1 MCGVAPRGRKL
12 SCARVASTPQCAC
25 HPRCRPWALTLPAF
39 LSPASPGYILH
50 PMSCHACGA
59 PLSQGARF
67 CHKCGAAVA
76 TAGPTGWRAGFPWAI
91 AGAALGA
98 LVTLLAIRGTGGGSA
113 SSGEQGAA
121 TSGQTAQ
128 LRAPDISQMSP
139 QERANRLF
147 NRVMILAEA
156 GKNDSVHF
164 FLPMALGAY
173 SQLPTLDADAR
184 YHLELLQLP
193 GADPSAALAQADTI
207 QRATPTHLFIYVLRA
222 HAYRERGDARQEARA
237 YPDFLPNEPAE
248 SANNHAEHA
257 DHSIATTRLQ

>member
-1 MCGVAPRGRKL
+1 M
-12 SCARVASTPQCAC
+12 T
-25 HPRCRPWALTLPAF
+25 
-39 LSPASPGYILH
+39 
-50 PMSCHACGA
+50 CHACGA
-59 PLSQGARF
+59 QLSQGARF

-76 TAGPTGWRAGFPWAI
+76 TAGVTGWRAGFPWAI

-98 LVTLLAIRGTGGGSA
+98 LVTLLAIRGTGAGGARSA
-113 SSGEQGAA
+113 GSGE
-121 TSGQTAQ
+121 Q

-184 YHLELLQLP
+184 YHVGLLQLA
-193 GADPSAALAQADTI
+193 GGDPSAALAQADTI
-207 QRATPTHLFIYVLRA
+207 QRAIPTHLFIYVLRA
-222 HAYRERGDARQEARA
+222 HAYSERGDARQEARA
-237 YPDFLPNEPAE
+237 YADFLRNEPAE
-248 SANNHAEHA
+248 MAKNRPEYA
-257 DHSIATTRLQ
+257 DHSDALTSFKAEASRVTGARSGT

>member
-1 MCGVAPRGRKL
+1 MGPYSTGFQA
-12 SCARVASTPQCAC
+12 ARQ
-25 HPRCRPWALTLPAF
+25 PAH
-39 LSPASPGYILH
+39 SHYILH
-50 PMSCHACGA
+50 PMTCHACGA
-59 PLSQGARF
+59 QLSSTARF

-76 TAGPTGWRAGFPWAI
+76 TAGATGWRAGFPWAI

-121 TSGQTAQ
+121 PSGQTAQ

-139 QERANRLF
+139 EERANRLF

-173 SQLPTLDADAR
+173 AQLPSLDADAH
-184 YHLELLQLP
+184 YHVGLLQLA
-193 GADPSAALAQADTI
+193 GGDAAAALAQADTI
-207 QRATPTHLFIYVLRA
+207 QRAVLNHLFIYVLRA
-222 HAYRERGDARQEARA
+222 HAYQAQGKTAPEQRA
-237 YPDFLPNEPAE
+237 YADFLRHEQAE
-248 SANNHAEHA
+248 LALKRAEYD
-257 DHSIATTRLQ
+257 DHRDALTNFHSEALRQAQNPRRRTS